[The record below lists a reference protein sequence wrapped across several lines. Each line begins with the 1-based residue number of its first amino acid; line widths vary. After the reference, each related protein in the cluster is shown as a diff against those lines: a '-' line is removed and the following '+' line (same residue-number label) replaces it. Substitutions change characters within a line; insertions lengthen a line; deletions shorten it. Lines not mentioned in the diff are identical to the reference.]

1 MRPALY
7 GAFHRIEPVAPRPG
21 TAIVVDIVGPLTI
34 GTQELR
40 DQFTELYERGEK
52 KILVNLADVTYMD
65 STSVG
70 DLIVGHLQ
78 AAENGA
84 AFKLVNI
91 PPKIVE
97 LLTMH
102 HLIQVFD
109 HYDDEASALASF
121 A

>member
-1 MRPALY
+1 MTTEWSERHE
-7 GAFHRIEPVAPRPG
+7 GDVV
-21 TAIVVDIVGPLTI
+21 VVDIVGALTI

-40 DQFTELYERGEK
+40 EQFTELFERGEK
-52 KILVNLADVTYMD
+52 KVLVNLAEVAYMD

-78 AAENGA
+78 AAEYDA
-84 AFKLVNI
+84 AFKLVNM

-102 HLIQVFD
+102 HLIQVFE

>member
-1 MRPALY
+1 MTTEWSERRV
-7 GAFHRIEPVAPRPG
+7 GDVV
-21 TAIVVDIVGPLTI
+21 VVDVVGALTV
-34 GTQELR
+34 GKQHLR
-40 DQFTELYERGEK
+40 EHFVDLYERGAK
-52 KILVNLADVTYMD
+52 KIVVNLAEVSYMD

-70 DLIVGHLQ
+70 DLIVGHLE
-78 AAENGA
+78 AAENDA
-84 AFKLVNI
+84 SFKIANV

-109 HYDDEASALASF
+109 HYEDEEAALASF

>member
-1 MRPALY
+1 MATEWNERRADDVV
-7 GAFHRIEPVAPRPG
+7 I
-21 TAIVVDIVGPLTI
+21 VDISGALTI
-34 GTQELR
+34 GTQHLR
-40 DQFTELYERGEK
+40 EHFIDLYARGEK
-52 KILVNLADVTYMD
+52 KIVVNLAGVPYMD

-84 AFKLVNI
+84 AFKICSV

-109 HYDDEASALASF
+109 HYEDEEAALASF
-121 A
+121 S

>member
-1 MRPALY
+1 M
-7 GAFHRIEPVAPRPG
+7 GEVAV
-21 TAIVVDIVGPLTI
+21 IDIVGPLTS

-40 DQFTELYERGEK
+40 EHFTALFERGEK
-52 KILVNLADVTYMD
+52 KVVVNLAGTTYMD

-78 AAENGA
+78 AAENDA
-84 AFKLVNI
+84 TFKLINV
-91 PPKIVE
+91 PPKIIE

-109 HYDDEASALASF
+109 QYDDEEAALASF
-121 A
+121 D

>member
-1 MRPALY
+1 MVTEWNERREAD
-7 GAFHRIEPVAPRPG
+7 VV
-21 TAIVVDIVGPLTI
+21 VVDIVGALTI
-34 GTQELR
+34 GTQQLR
-40 DQFTELYERGEK
+40 EHFTELCERGEK
-52 KILVNLADVTYMD
+52 KIVVNLAEVPYMD

-78 AAENGA
+78 AAEHGA
-84 AFKLVNI
+84 AFKICSL

-109 HYDDEASALASF
+109 HYDDETAALASF

>member
-1 MRPALY
+1 MATEWSERRE
-7 GAFHRIEPVAPRPG
+7 GDVVI
-21 TAIVVDIVGPLTI
+21 VDISGALTV

-40 DQFTELYERGEK
+40 EHFVDLYARGEK
-52 KILVNLADVTYMD
+52 NIVVNLAEVPYMD

-78 AAENGA
+78 AAEAGA
-84 AFKLVNI
+84 VFKICNV
-91 PPKIVE
+91 PEKIVE
-97 LLTMH
+97 LLRMH

-109 HYDDEASALASF
+109 HYEDEKDALASF

>member
-1 MRPALY
+1 MATEWTERRV
-7 GAFHRIEPVAPRPG
+7 GDVVI
-21 TAIVVDIVGPLTI
+21 VDISGALTV

-40 DQFTELYERGEK
+40 EHFVDLYERGEK
-52 KILVNLADVTYMD
+52 KVVVNLVGVPYMD

-78 AAENGA
+78 AADAGA
-84 AFKLVNI
+84 IFKICNV
-91 PPKIVE
+91 PEKIVV

-102 HLIQVFD
+102 HLVEVFD
-109 HYDDEASALASF
+109 SYDDEAGALASF